1 MSMGHERFEGL
12 ANEHLQ
18 PSTYVTKV
26 AKSLTIGV
34 VVNFDQQHG
43 TRDRADRNIL
53 FACVSSLISGANAPN
68 CTAIIQTQRTAQ
80 PIPSCDVRET
90 RRTECW
96 LIVIRG
102 I

>member
-43 TRDRADRNIL
+43 TRDRA
-53 FACVSSLISGANAPN
+53 N